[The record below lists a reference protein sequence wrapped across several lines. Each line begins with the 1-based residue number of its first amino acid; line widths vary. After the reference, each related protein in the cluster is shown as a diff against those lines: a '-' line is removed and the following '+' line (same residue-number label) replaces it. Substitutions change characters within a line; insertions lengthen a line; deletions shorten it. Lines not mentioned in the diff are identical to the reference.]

1 LYKNEIKKTVL
12 ISTEITVEL
21 MRIVQYV
28 LFIAYGTNT
37 SIGKLFSVDT
47 WKTMFAGVRQ
57 LSFIPFVWD
66 LIGFIIVFGIY
77 NALLFTILRKPVVEM
92 IMSKTN
98 IRRFEVKT
106 VRTAIML
113 AYKNLLLIP
122 VSMIYLFDI
131 LQIFA

>member
-1 LYKNEIKKTVL
+1 
-12 ISTEITVEL
+12 

-122 VSMIYLFDI
+122 VSMIYLFHI
-131 LQIFA
+131 LQIFT